1 MIKKVVLDK
10 ADRLYHFPFE
20 IEDFFPRN
28 QSLRHSSRF
37 SLIDL
42 GHFVWPINETSF
54 AGNDNPLALAN
65 PEDILSLKSLLSAW
79 LKDAFKLSIDPRK
92 EIYLGQGIRRII
104 LDLCLA
110 FVEPGDIVLCPEPGH
125 PIYLR
130 HIITAGG
137 IPVTYPLTER
147 TEFKPS
153 LKRLSPNLLKSAKI
167 MILNSPNNP
176 MGIMLDETA
185 LAELIHTASKENL
198 FLVNDAAHSS
208 LAEEKY
214 SSLLSIHRAERASLE
229 IFSIPLA
236 FGLPYFPLG
245 FAIGSPEI
253 ISGLEA
259 IGKTAGNHIP
269 KGWVTCSMKGI
280 DNYPSDSLKKI
291 RKGMT
296 QSRLAAFQAA
306 ERLGWKVC
314 GGNQSPFIWLRIPG
328 RRQSIP
334 FASTLLR
341 RRGILTL
348 PGNAFGD
355 SGEGYLRLSLTAS
368 PDDYKTAGERF
379 MGRWLTD
386 EKANR
391 RSK

>member
-10 ADRLYHFPFE
+10 ADRLYHFPFD
-20 IEDFFPRN
+20 IEDFFPRTP
-28 QSLRHSSRF
+28 SLRHAGRF

-42 GHFVWPINETSF
+42 GHFNWPINEASF
-54 AGNDNPLALAN
+54 AGNDNPVALAG

-79 LKDAFKLSIDPRK
+79 LEKTFNLSIDPRK
-92 EIYLGQGIRRII
+92 EIYIGQGIKRII

-130 HIITAGG
+130 HVITAGG
-137 IPVTYPLTER
+137 IPVSYPLTEK
-147 TEFKPS
+147 TEFKPNP
-153 LKRLSPNLLKSAKI
+153 KRLSPNLLKSAKI

-176 MGIMLDETA
+176 LGIMLDETA
-185 LAELIHTASKENL
+185 LAELVRTTSKENL
-198 FLVNDAAHSS
+198 FLVNDAAYSS
-208 LAEEKY
+208 LAEERY
-214 SSLLSIHRAERASLE
+214 SSLLSIHGAERASLE
-229 IFSIPLA
+229 IFSIPLT

-259 IGKTAGNHIP
+259 IAKTTGNYIP
-269 KGWVTCSMKGI
+269 KGWVTCSKRGI

-291 RKGMT
+291 RKSMI
-296 QSRLAAFQAA
+296 QSRLAAFQMV
-306 ERLGWKVC
+306 ERLGWKIY
-314 GGNQSPFIWLRIPG
+314 GGNHSPFIWLRIPG

-334 FASTLLR
+334 FAAALLR

-368 PDDYKTAGERF
+368 PNDYQIAGERF
-379 MGRWLTD
+379 KGRWLTH
-386 EKANR
+386 EKVNPR
-391 RSK
+391 LK